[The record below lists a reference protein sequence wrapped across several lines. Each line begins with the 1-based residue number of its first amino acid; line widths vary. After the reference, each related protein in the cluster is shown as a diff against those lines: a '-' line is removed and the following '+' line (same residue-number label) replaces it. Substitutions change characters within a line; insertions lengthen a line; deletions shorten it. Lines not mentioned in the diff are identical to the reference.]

1 MQLCR
6 LFGQPRTFS
15 LQIHKIGQREEHFV
29 ATHHQRECLGWA
41 LGQMCL
47 DVQLLQIDARQ
58 ASENI
63 RLGYD
68 QVALI
73 SGTDDSGDGTGGIDL
88 VLGTCIADGA
98 DHFHDPVHLLFCLFV
113 ARPGI
118 GPRGD
123 NQRLA
128 LLCLAAILLAVG
140 WPGQSAIAAPDRSA
154 EPIYA
159 ANPQLV
165 PIDYDSPALLPPT
178 PDQGKAYVRRLTF
191 ICDSPTYWMW
201 PFGLLH
207 NGKKSTQIWTG
218 PEGTMTLAYQ
228 GSYEILDPFDRVERP
243 IREVVRRHKPDILV
257 IAVGINGISFMKEDY
272 FKAEYKDLVTDIQ
285 RISPNTT
292 LILQSIYPITRR
304 YKHWGNITNVKISQ
318 GNRWILSIAEET
330 GCKYLDTFSVLLNEE
345 GNARD
350 ELMMKDGLHPNKAGL
365 SLILN
370 YIRTHAYTPAK
381 IRKVRR
387 PANLFP
393 A

>member
-1 MQLCR
+1 
-6 LFGQPRTFS
+6 
-15 LQIHKIGQREEHFV
+15 
-29 ATHHQRECLGWA
+29 
-41 LGQMCL
+41 
-47 DVQLLQIDARQ
+47 
-58 ASENI
+58 
-63 RLGYD
+63 
-68 QVALI
+68 
-73 SGTDDSGDGTGGIDL
+73 
-88 VLGTCIADGA
+88 
-98 DHFHDPVHLLFCLFV
+98 
-113 ARPGI
+113 
-118 GPRGD
+118 
-123 NQRLA
+123 
-128 LLCLAAILLAVG
+128 
-140 WPGQSAIAAPDRSA
+140 
-154 EPIYA
+154 
-159 ANPQLV
+159 
-165 PIDYDSPALLPPT
+165 
-178 PDQGKAYVRRLTF
+178 
-191 ICDSPTYWMW
+191 
-201 PFGLLH
+201 
-207 NGKKSTQIWTG
+207 
-218 PEGTMTLAYQ
+218 MTLAYQ

-272 FKAEYKDLVTDIQ
+272 FKAEYRDLVTDIQ

-330 GCKYLDTFSVLLNEE
+330 GCMYLDTFSVLLNEE

-381 IRKVRR
+381 IRKARR

>member
-1 MQLCR
+1 MR
-6 LFGQPRTFS
+6 RSVTS
-15 LQIHKIGQREEHFV
+15 LMRVPFL
-29 ATHHQRECLGWA
+29 AA
-41 LGQMCL
+41 LMCL
-47 DVQLLQIDARQ
+47 AVML
-58 ASENI
+58 S
-63 RLGYD
+63 
-68 QVALI
+68 
-73 SGTDDSGDGTGGIDL
+73 
-88 VLGTCIADGA
+88 
-98 DHFHDPVHLLFCLFV
+98 
-113 ARPGI
+113 
-118 GPRGD
+118 
-123 NQRLA
+123 
-128 LLCLAAILLAVG
+128 VG
-140 WPGQSAIAAPDRSA
+140 WTGQETAAAPDRSA

-165 PIDYDSPALLPPT
+165 PVDYDSPALLPPT
-178 PDQGKAYVRRLTF
+178 PDMGRAYVRRLTF

-207 NGKKSTQIWTG
+207 GGKKSTQIWTG

-272 FKAEYKDLVTDIQ
+272 FKAEYMDLVTDIQ

-330 GCKYLDTFSVLLNEE
+330 GCKYLDTFSVLLNEA

-350 ELMMKDGLHPNKAGL
+350 ELMMKDGLHPNKDGL
-365 SLILN
+365 SLILD

-381 IRKVRR
+381 IRKARR

>member
-1 MQLCR
+1 MR
-6 LFGQPRTFS
+6 YTTHS
-15 LQIHKIGQREEHFV
+15 TIHV
-29 ATHHQRECLGWA
+29 
-41 LGQMCL
+41 
-47 DVQLLQIDARQ
+47 
-58 ASENI
+58 
-63 RLGYD
+63 
-68 QVALI
+68 
-73 SGTDDSGDGTGGIDL
+73 
-88 VLGTCIADGA
+88 
-98 DHFHDPVHLLFCLFV
+98 
-113 ARPGI
+113 
-118 GPRGD
+118 
-123 NQRLA
+123 QRLA

-159 ANPQLV
+159 ANPQLA

-272 FKAEYKDLVTDIQ
+272 FKAEYRDLVTDIQ

-318 GNRWILSIAEET
+318 GNRWTLSIAEET

-381 IRKVRR
+381 IRKARR